1 MSASF
6 ALRLSALV
14 CLALAAWFVPRNAR
28 AANEYCATRYM
39 PAQEEACFNTLSE
52 AESYIRVEPA
62 TPIGNV
68 FLEMTSKRQ
77 LIDGMFIRNYT
88 VKPRAPTL
96 VGDFYQGN
104 FGGTWLA
111 CNKPDSTGAATAPDG
126 TWCADEEALR
136 TDIYR
141 YYQREYNQTVTGAY
155 VGNYKPSNG
164 SWYPQEGV
172 EDRRYVFQVQN
183 YYSYESQARRLE
195 IQNGAAIDS
204 WYVTRRDW
212 FVCPDIFY
220 GAYAGSGVQWP
231 LVCFNNARAEI
242 VVRSK
247 QFDSCCTKDGNPVVA
262 ATGNKE
268 YREDDFDW
276 EGQAFARTYNS
287 IGDFDLGSGLTD
299 HWSHS
304 YSARLMVYEGLPN
317 TLLRSDGYYEYLSKV
332 NDSSYRSANRPGVVL
347 VRESDAVAAEKGR
360 WRLSTSSALQWFD
373 DSGRFRAYEIGGRLY
388 RLDYC
393 TQADVQA
400 GSCLAAGK
408 LLRVRSPSGRELN
421 FQYMAAV
428 AAQPG
433 DDGLRLARIGSA
445 GAWLVEYVYDTSG
458 RLTHASKGAAGA
470 GEGRQYLYGESDRV
484 CRNAAGQAI
493 AGCNPA
499 LWGNKLTGIIDEAGQ
514 RYATYS
520 YDELGRTTISDH
532 ALGAGKVTHAYNSN
546 GSVTVTLPTGSSKS
560 YYFSAEAFR
569 QPTWI
574 EQSTS
579 DGSTIGVEEAFYSG
593 NRRQWSK
600 NGRGYR
606 TDYSYDSFHEISR
619 IEGRTSGQGVTPVTR
634 TIQTDWNP
642 GYTLPT
648 ERRTLNNANALIAKS
663 KWTYNDRG
671 QRLTSTQVDP
681 ATNAERTTTTSYCEA
696 ADVAAGTCPIVGLLK
711 SVDGPR
717 SDVADVAHYTY
728 YASDDPA
735 CASAPATCAYR
746 KGDLWKVA
754 DALGHVTEYLRYDAS
769 GRLLSSK
776 DANGVVTD
784 LEYYPRGWLKASK
797 VRGTNAASEADDVIT
812 RYEYDLI
819 GQVKKVIQPDGAF
832 VRYDYDAAH
841 RLSDIYDNAG
851 NRIHYTVDAAG
862 NRTQEDT
869 RDANGVLKRTLSRIY
884 NQLGQLKTA
893 KTADGHP
900 TAFTYDAAGNADLT
914 TDALNRKTDS
924 DYDPL
929 NRLAKTLQDVGGINA
944 KIEYQYDALDRLTQ
958 VNDPK
963 GLSTTYGYNG
973 FGDQVQLSSPDTGV
987 TTRTFNAAG
996 QVATKQDANDANPH
1010 TYTYDAL
1017 GRPKTVSYGSGANDV
1032 EYDYDTVN
1040 AACSTGETFAVGRV
1054 TAMRTEG
1061 TELKYCYDRFGRVV
1075 RKIQSVD
1082 AQSFTLRYA
1091 YTLSGELSALTYPD
1105 GAVADYVR
1113 DAQGRIVEIGVTP
1126 AGGVRSVLLNNVGY
1140 LPFGPATG
1148 WTYGNGRSLSRTYD
1162 LDYRAKTIFD
1172 PAAGGLSLGYGYN
1185 EAGELTELKDGLQS
1199 AFLARYDYD
1208 ALGRLKITRDG
1219 PTGTPLETYG
1229 YDATGNRT
1237 SLLRAGTTTTY
1248 TYPATSH
1255 RLTDVGGIARGYDAV
1270 GNTTSIGG
1278 AAKEFVYNANDRMSQ
1293 VKLGG
1298 VVARSYR
1305 YNAKGERVAAS
1316 NGVSGPVALYTLY
1329 DEAGHWIGDYELSG
1343 ATKQQAVWLGDSPIG
1358 VLTGTNTAQK
1368 LHYVQPDHLGTPR
1381 AVVDAARNVAIW
1393 SWNAKG
1399 EAFGNDMPNQDPDQD
1414 GTAFV
1419 FDLRFPG
1426 QRYDVSTG
1434 LNYNYFRDYD
1444 PSGGRYIESD
1454 PIGLRG
1460 GISTYGYVSANPLYY
1475 FDYFGLAQSAAY
1487 PIGNGA
1493 PSNSSSNS
1501 KGWGKI
1507 SGLSGL
1513 VPIARACTSPYVL
1526 GAALFLTPSNII
1538 PSTAAKCS
1546 DDPRRER
1553 PECAANDDSYEDDE
1567 DDDPCEEWADALIA
1581 YRMSLVEKQR
1591 SQNSADFLLLVREFR
1606 KHRATFC
1613 ANCPHLCNEV
1623 PPL

>member
-1 MSASF
+1 MPASF

-14 CLALAAWFVPRNAR
+14 SLLLAAWLVPGGAR
-28 AANEYCATRYM
+28 AADEYCATRYM
-39 PAQEEACFNTLSE
+39 PAQERMCFNTLSE
-52 AESYIRVEPA
+52 AESYIRTEPA
-62 TPIGNV
+62 TPRGNA
-68 FLEMTSKRQ
+68 FLEKNAEWAMAEGVYNR
-77 LIDGMFIRNYT
+77 DYR
-88 VKPRAPTL
+88 VKPRAPTY
-96 VGDFYQGN
+96 VGDFYRASTAGARARGCSSEDSI
-104 FGGTWLA
+104 GGE
-111 CNKPDSTGAATAPDG
+111 TAPNG
-126 TWCADEEALR
+126 EIWCKDEEAMEVDVYKSSLYS
-136 TDIYR
+136 TPPPPGQFTGS
-141 YYQREYNQTVTGAY
+141 YYEGTPAGWGPEGRFLFQTRNYSPNDANARFLIINPTPSVTHQWHFA
-155 VGNYKPSNG
+155 
-164 SWYPQEGV
+164 
-172 EDRRYVFQVQN
+172 
-183 YYSYESQARRLE
+183 
-195 IQNGAAIDS
+195 
-204 WYVTRRDW
+204 RRDW
-212 FVCPDIFY
+212 YECPVLF
-220 GAYAGSGVQWP
+220 YAGWPNPGVNWP
-231 LVCFNNARAEI
+231 NVCFNDVYAQI

-247 QFDSCCTKDGNPVVA
+247 QFDSCCKDGNPVVA

-268 YREDDFDW
+268 YREEDFDW
-276 EGQAFARTYNS
+276 EGQAFTRTYNS
-287 IGDFDLGSGLTD
+287 VGDFELGSGLTD
-299 HWSHS
+299 HWAHS
-304 YSARLMVYEGLPN
+304 YSARVILRQGLPN
-317 TLLRSDGYYEYLSKV
+317 TLLRSDGYYELMGKV
-332 NDSSYRSANRPGVVL
+332 SDTSYRSVNRPGVIMI
-347 VRESDAVAAEKGR
+347 REPDAVATDKGR
-360 WRLSTSSALQWFD
+360 WRLSTFSSLEWFD
-373 DSGRFRAYEIGGRLY
+373 DSGRLSAYEVGGRLY

-421 FQYMAAV
+421 FQYAAV
-428 AAQPG
+428 LAAKPG
-433 DDGLRLARIGSA
+433 DDGLRLSRIGSA
-445 GAWLVEYVYDTSG
+445 GAWLVEYAYDTSG
-458 RLTHASKGAAGA
+458 RLTHASKGGAVA
-470 GEGRQYLYGESDRV
+470 GEGMEYLYGESDRV

-493 AGCNPA
+493 AGCDPA
-499 LWGNKLTGIIDEAGQ
+499 LWGNKLTGVIDEAGQ

-532 ALGAGKVTHAYNSN
+532 ALGAGKVTHTYNSS
-546 GSVTVTLPTGSSKS
+546 GSVTVTLPTGSSKT
-560 YYFSAEAFR
+560 YDFSSEAFR
-569 QPTWI
+569 QPTRI
-574 EQSTS
+574 ALSAT
-579 DGSTIGVEEAFYSG
+579 DGSNAGTSTAQYLN
-593 NRRQWSK
+593 NRISSRQNERS
-600 NGRGYR
+600 YR
-606 TDYSYDSFHEISR
+606 TDYEHDAFQETVR
-619 IEGRTSGQGVTPVTR
+619 IEGRTSGKGVTPVTR

-642 GYTLPT
+642 GYTQPT
-648 ERRTLNNANALIAKS
+648 ERRTLNNANVLVAKT

-671 QRLTSTQVDP
+671 QRLSTTQVDP

-717 SDVADVAHYTY
+717 SDVADIASYTY

-735 CASAPATCAYR
+735 CATAPASCAYR

-869 RDANGVLKRTLSRIY
+869 RDANGALKRTLSRIY

-914 TDALNRKTDS
+914 IDALNRKTDN

-963 GLSTTYGYNG
+963 GLNTTYGYNG

-1017 GRPKTVSYGSGANDV
+1017 GRPKTVSYGSGSNDV

-1040 AACSTGETFAVGRV
+1040 AACAAGETFAVGRV

-1075 RKIQSVD
+1075 RKVQSVD

-1091 YTLSGELSALTYPD
+1091 YTPAGELSALTYPD

-1185 EAGELTELKDGLQS
+1185 EVGELTELKDGLQS
-1199 AFLARYDYD
+1199 AFLAKYDYD

-1305 YNAKGERVAAS
+1305 YNAKGERVAAI
-1316 NGVSGPVALYTLY
+1316 NGASGPVAVYTLY
-1329 DEAGHWIGDYELSG
+1329 DEAGHWIGDYGASG
-1343 ATKQQAVWLGDSPIG
+1343 ETKQQPVWLDEAPVG
-1358 VLTGTNTAQK
+1358 VLAGAGAAQK

-1381 AVVDAARNVAIW
+1381 AVVDVARNVGVW

-1399 EAFGNDMPNQDPDQD
+1399 EAFGNDAPNQDPDQD
-1414 GTAFV
+1414 GAAFM
-1419 FDLRFPG
+1419 FDMRFAG
-1426 QRYDVSTG
+1426 QQNDVVTG
-1434 LNYNYFRDYD
+1434 LMYNYFRDYEA
-1444 PSGGRYIESD
+1444 GNGRYIESD
-1454 PIGLRG
+1454 PIGLHG
-1460 GISTYGYVSANPLYY
+1460 GMSTYLYVAANPLSNL
-1475 FDYFGLAQSAAY
+1475 DPKGLQVIVVPGRGGLLSPPVRGPLSPIGPGYAQS
-1487 PIGNGA
+1487 GNGTGDDDYYG
-1493 PSNSSSNS
+1493 PNVIKFPGVRSSGGECPDNDCM
-1501 KGWGKI
+1501 KRRAILMALHFKI
-1507 SGLSGL
+1507 DAQIGFEKIRGL
-1513 VPIARACTSPYVL
+1513 VSSELIFEQRAWNASAREWNETCVPL
-1526 GAALFLTPSNII
+1526 GYAMIEDVWFYELG
-1538 PSTAAKCS
+1538 
-1546 DDPRRER
+1546 PRR
-1553 PECAANDDSYEDDE
+1553 
-1567 DDDPCEEWADALIA
+1567 L
-1581 YRMSLVEKQR
+1581 
-1591 SQNSADFLLLVREFR
+1591 
-1606 KHRATFC
+1606 
-1613 ANCPHLCNEV
+1613 
-1623 PPL
+1623 